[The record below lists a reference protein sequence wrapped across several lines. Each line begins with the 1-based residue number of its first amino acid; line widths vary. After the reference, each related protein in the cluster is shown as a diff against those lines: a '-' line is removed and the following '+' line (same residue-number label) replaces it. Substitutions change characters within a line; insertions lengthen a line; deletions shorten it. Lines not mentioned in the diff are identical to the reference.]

1 MANNMKTMQGCCDCA
16 TVNPPCECGNEETA
30 VVGTWDNTTEEP
42 CNIASC
48 ICEMYIWLFEV
59 ELEWRTGV
67 DPVACKIIDGAF
79 VLTPDNTSG
88 TGCER
93 SGGPHMSATSYP
105 GEECCGDQ
113 YDTPFNQP
121 GACQLRCPAL
131 VVGVTCAE
139 NGSGDPVVYW
149 SAQLRDRLLVDVCND
164 YIWWNASGAGDVVT
178 TITPGMSFDLFDD
191 FIYLTEQPLYVIS
204 AKVTLLGKVCGGDL
218 DGDGTPEV
226 PEDVRCN
233 NKCGLTVDF
242 TIEDIGGCRFRI
254 TNITD
259 GGECGIKKYIWS
271 DGYVS
276 TLPER
281 PVYRLGG
288 DCGEQTGNS
297 ITLWVIDEK
306 DCVYEK
312 TKTLPDCCRCE
323 DEDANNCN
331 EGIGGTLTATL
342 TGEADCEYE
351 LCASVPAATALCGDD
366 STSFIEYQLDGGDCS
381 FPLDDCDCL
390 DVEAD
395 LCRPVGCGRS
405 LTDGECDTVT
415 IDRTTQLRW
424 RVWDKPCGCPGPW
437 NYEELPCTVCSCCDG
452 KIAGAMIAVTGVTN
466 CDYSGTPG
474 RSCNCTIVNQT
485 YDVPATTSCGG
496 SRTFTG
502 EITCNDGGGP
512 IPIDWY
518 LEWNIYCDEDGY
530 WLQLGF
536 NISNA
541 PFGDFETVFLGETM
555 PACVDISECVTISNT
570 DTGCGYCDIFDVT
583 LCVTFYA

>member
-1 MANNMKTMQGCCDCA
+1 MPNSMGTMQGCCDCA

-139 NGSGDPVVYW
+139 NGSGDPVVTWY
-149 SAQLRDRLLVDVCND
+149 AQLRDRLLVDVCND

-226 PEDVRCN
+226 PEEVRCN

-242 TIEDIGGCRFRI
+242 TIEDIGGCRFNI

-288 DCGEQTGNS
+288 GCGEQTGNS

-312 TKTLPDCCRCE
+312 TKSLPDCCRCE

-331 EGIGGTLTATL
+331 EGIGGGLTVTLIDEAT
-342 TGEADCEYE
+342 CEYE
-351 LCASVPAATALCGDD
+351 LCASVPAAEPLCGDA
-366 STSFIEYQLDGGDCS
+366 SVSFIEYQLEGGGCT
-381 FPLDDCDCL
+381 FPEDDCECL

-395 LCRPVGCGRS
+395 LCMPVGCGRG
-405 LTDGECDTVT
+405 LTDGECDTITV
-415 IDRTTQLRW
+415 DVSTQLRW

-437 NYEELPCTVCSCCDG
+437 NYEELPCTICECCDG
-452 KIAGAMIAVTGVTN
+452 KVAGAMITVSGIGSCIDWDCGTDCSDLNTTHDVPAVTSCYGELEIPVT
-466 CDYSGTPG
+466 CSVSGTP
-474 RSCNCTIVNQT
+474 S
-485 YDVPATTSCGG
+485 PG
-496 SRTFTG
+496 SFFLTWT
-502 EITCNDGGGP
+502 
-512 IPIDWY
+512 
-518 LEWNIYCDEDGY
+518 LLCDETGY
-530 WLQLGF
+530 YVEINQYF
-536 NISNA
+536 D
-541 PFGDFETVFLGETM
+541 FGGAGNGESEIFYIGDEFI
-555 PACVDISECVTISNT
+555 PCVDITASGTIN
-570 DTGCGYCDIFDVT
+570 DTPILCIGCDNDTVSVSIS
-583 LCVTFYA
+583 FY